1 MMQKGCAVHASAAK
15 EWSLTTEGCEEVAE
29 YAKDYADACLS
40 ASRHAE
46 NASQSIQQM
55 GSAKMSL
62 RSILSHLQVCDRF
75 LFYHEARAEYAF
87 DFNIFTSRNGYKIAS
102 QMKNS
107 RVVVAN

>member
-15 EWSLTTEGCEEVAE
+15 DWSLTTEGCEEVAE

-46 NASQSIQQM
+46 NAAQSIQQM

-75 LFYHEARAEYAF
+75 LFYHEGGQSM
-87 DFNIFTSRNGYKIAS
+87 ILTSTFTSRNGYKIAS